1 MFPSVLM
8 SCCHA
13 HVRGA
18 LRRRAAADVGA
29 AEGRVPWFHA
39 PLGHAAHCSF
49 TLDAAG
55 ATTRVI
61 PEGQS
66 VDIATHVH
74 L

>member
-1 MFPSVLM
+1 M

-13 HVRGA
+13 HVPRPPS
-18 LRRRAAADVGA
+18 AAAQPPTSAPRKD
-29 AEGRVPWFHA
+29 ELPWFHA